1 MVKSTKG
8 IAWAIFR
15 IWWILGHKERFFL
28 QAIRR
33 GREFGHHAAG
43 SSFIH
48 YPWCRLVFAW
58 KKISALHMAANLAGN
73 LVGKTINGWLV
84 QQKVSKDGTTGGNSS
99 SGYVVRND
107 SRNREKAAENVLDI
121 LAHTQKLF

>member
-1 MVKSTKG
+1 
-8 IAWAIFR
+8 
-15 IWWILGHKERFFL
+15 
-28 QAIRR
+28 
-33 GREFGHHAAG
+33 
-43 SSFIH
+43 
-48 YPWCRLVFAW
+48 
-58 KKISALHMAANLAGN
+58 MAANLAGN